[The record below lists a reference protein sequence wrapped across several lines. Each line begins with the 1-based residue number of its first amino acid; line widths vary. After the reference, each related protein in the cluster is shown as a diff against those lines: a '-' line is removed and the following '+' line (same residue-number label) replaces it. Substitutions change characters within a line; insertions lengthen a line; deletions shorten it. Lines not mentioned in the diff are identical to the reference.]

1 MILVHFK
8 GTTVILVH
16 FKGTTVILV
25 HFKGTTVILVH
36 RILPINIPHPGDH
49 LTSTQTNRM
58 YVIKATQ
65 LILESHYHWHPSPIY
80 LASHI
85 FKTYIE
91 YDFIYKRIHVI

>member
-8 GTTVILVH
+8 STTVILVHFIGTTVILVH

-36 RILPINIPHPGDH
+36 GILPINIPHPGDH

-58 YVIKATQ
+58 YIIKASP
-65 LILESHYHWHPSPIY
+65 LILESHYHWHPSPI
-80 LASHI
+80 
-85 FKTYIE
+85 
-91 YDFIYKRIHVI
+91 